1 MKVPTYKQETA
12 RTRETGSRNFSVQ
25 VSGRAL
31 AAPFEA
37 QAQAFGQLA
46 NQSIEFMSAQLKR
59 ERDSE
64 ETKESLAILEERQK
78 VKQIINQTPVGE
90 IFSTENITGP
100 GRPIV
105 FNSESAAENFYRRSM
120 DEFRKS
126 RGFQFATAK
135 REQTFNNALQR
146 DDIFETSDIVNKA
159 RVRVVQNALAVHEQ
173 EVAALT
179 NQLRTTASDMSDI
192 EAVSFDSP
200 GFNNEINF
208 FSLTDSRIQAI
219 FSRIDKSID
228 QAVANELYTE
238 VEGQKLKNN
247 IKSNTSYDIIKEKIE
262 FSNNPQFLEEISR
275 QIENLSPVEI
285 SADDRVTL
293 SNLNQQQISQILSA
307 KDAEERARI
316 LEENRVSK
324 ELAEQIEFQI
334 RTQPESIDELRRKL
348 VNGQYQG
355 LGLDKVNQLLSLI
368 EGRKNQVSESEK
380 AYKQSLISRY
390 RSSQDIVKNGG
401 NLDVPRAEELVRNLR
416 EVGEAE
422 RANGLELLVEVGK
435 LTSSVD
441 GESIGTISSKINDVE
456 NTPPSEMFPGL
467 SEEQAEAFKLIAVN
481 SLKSKKS
488 KASKFFQNQSQM
500 DYFAQTNEVPAL
512 NLSDPESISLRLDVV
527 DQATRKFTEGSD
539 QSFDQVKKQ
548 MQPLR
553 ESEVAKI
560 ADLLD
565 GEDLTPQEKANLLI
579 TLQPLLSEYPSTISK
594 LAESKKA
601 DVYVLASQLPI
612 EVAGDI
618 ISGLNQPKVLGEV
631 TIKDLEDGVREAVGE
646 TFNYI
651 SDGRRAQ
658 AVVEKAIIAHVR
670 ANAPANFEDADLPE
684 LIENAVDLIAPIGER
699 GDNTFELPRPLNVN
713 GDDDSF
719 GRMFDAAG
727 NEITDLDQK
736 RDLMEKWFENFSV
749 DMIKAFA
756 DEGLSDGFETN
767 EKLEVVAKQIRDGKL
782 LPVSINN
789 NKYAFVEGGSNQQ
802 RLSKKNGK
810 TFFVSWNTTI
820 ERILYS
826 ILAERQAGRGRG
838 NIASQA
844 EDGETR

>member
-12 RTRETGSRNFSVQ
+12 RTRETGSRNFSAQ

-37 QAQAFGQLA
+37 QAEVFGQLA
-46 NQSIEFMSAQLKR
+46 NQSIDFMSAQLKR

-126 RGFQFATAK
+126 RGFQFATEK
-135 REQTFNNALQR
+135 REQTFNTALQR

-159 RVRVVQNALAVHEQ
+159 RVRVVQNALAVHDQ

-179 NQLRTTASDMSDI
+179 NQLRATASEISDI
-192 EAVSFDSP
+192 EAVSFDSA
-200 GFNNEINF
+200 GFDNQINF
-208 FSLTDSRIQAI
+208 FSLKDSRIQAI

-228 QAVANELYTE
+228 QAVENELYTE
-238 VEGQKLKNN
+238 LEGQKLKNN
-247 IKSNTSYDIIKEKIE
+247 IRSNTSEAIIKEKIE
-262 FSNNPQFLEEISR
+262 FSNNLQFLEELSR

-285 SADDRVTL
+285 SADDRVNL

-316 LEENRVSK
+316 LEENRVSQ
-324 ELAEQIEFQI
+324 ELAEQIEFQV
-334 RTQPESIDELRRKL
+334 RTQPESVDELRRKL
-348 VNGQYQG
+348 INGQYQG

-390 RSSQDIVKNGG
+390 NSSENIVKNGG
-401 NLDVPRAEELVRNLR
+401 DLDIPRAEELVRNLR
-416 EVGEAE
+416 EAGEAE

-481 SLKSKKS
+481 SLKSKRA
-488 KASKFFQNQSQM
+488 KASKFFQKGFPL
-500 DYFAQTNEVPAL
+500 DYFAETNEVPPLELTNSESINARL
-512 NLSDPESISLRLDVV
+512 NLVEE
-527 DQATRKFTEGSD
+527 ATRKFTEGSD

-553 ESEVAKI
+553 ESEVIEIAK
-560 ADLLD
+560 LLD
-565 GEDLTPQEKANLLI
+565 SDKPTPQEKANLLI
-579 TLQPLLSEYPSTISK
+579 SLQPFFTEYPSTISK

-618 ISGLNQPKVLGEV
+618 VSGLNQPKVLGEV
-631 TIKDLEDGVREAVGE
+631 TIKDLEDGVRKAVGE

-651 SDGRRAQ
+651 SDGRRTQ

-670 ANAPANFEDADLPE
+670 ANAPANFEDDDLPE
-684 LIENAVDLIAPIGER
+684 LIESAVDLIAPIGKR

-719 GRMFDAAG
+719 GRMFDAYG

-736 RDLMEKWFENFSV
+736 RDLMELWFENFSV
-749 DMIKAFA
+749 DMIKLFA
-756 DEGLSDGFETN
+756 GEGLSDGFDTD
-767 EKLEVVAKQIRDGKL
+767 EKLQIVVNQIRDEKL

-789 NKYAFVEGGSNQQ
+789 NKYAFVLGGPNME

-810 TFFVSWNTTI
+810 TFFVSWNPTI

>member
-1 MKVPTYKQETA
+1 
-12 RTRETGSRNFSVQ
+12 
-25 VSGRAL
+25 
-31 AAPFEA
+31 
-37 QAQAFGQLA
+37 
-46 NQSIEFMSAQLKR
+46 
-59 ERDSE
+59 
-64 ETKESLAILEERQK
+64 
-78 VKQIINQTPVGE
+78 
-90 IFSTENITGP
+90 
-100 GRPIV
+100 
-105 FNSESAAENFYRRSM
+105 M

-126 RGFQFATAK
+126 RGFQFATEK
-135 REQTFNNALQR
+135 REQTFNTALQR

-247 IKSNTSYDIIKEKIE
+247 IRSNTSYDIIQEKIE

-285 SADDRVTL
+285 SADDRVAL
-293 SNLNQQQISQILSA
+293 SNLNQRQISQILSA
-307 KDAEERARI
+307 KDAEERAKI

-334 RTQPESIDELRRKL
+334 RTQPGSVDELRRKL
-348 VNGQYQG
+348 INGDFQG
-355 LGLDKVNQLLSLI
+355 LGLDKRNALLSLI
-368 EGRKNQVSESEK
+368 DGRRDQVSESQK

-390 RSSQDIVKNGG
+390 SSSEDIVKNGG
-401 NLDVPRAEELVRNLR
+401 NLDVPRAEELIRNLR

-441 GESIGTISSKINDVE
+441 GESIGTISSKINGVE

-481 SLKSKKS
+481 SLKNKRS

-500 DYFAQTNEVPAL
+500 DYFAQTNEVPPL
-512 NLSDPESISLRLDVV
+512 NPSDPESISVRLNLV

-565 GEDLTPQEKANLLI
+565 GEDLTPQEKASLLI
-579 TLQPLLSEYPSTISK
+579 TLQPLFTEYPSTISK

-612 EVAGDI
+612 DVAADI
-618 ISGLNQPKVLGEV
+618 VSGLNQPSVLNEV
-631 TIKDLEDGVREAVGE
+631 TRQKLADDVTDKLGQ
-646 TFNYI
+646 TFLYI
-651 SDGRRAQ
+651 RDSKRSQ
-658 AVVEKAIIAHVR
+658 NLIEKAIVAHVR

-684 LIENAVDLIAPIGER
+684 LIDNAIDLIAPIGKR

-749 DMIKAFA
+749 DMIKLFA
-756 DEGLSDGFETN
+756 GEGLSDGFETD
-767 EKLEVVAKQIRDGKL
+767 EKLQIVVNQIRDEKL

-789 NKYAFVEGGSNQQ
+789 NKYAFVLGGPNME

-810 TFFVSWNTTI
+810 TFFVSWTPDI

-826 ILAERQAGRGRG
+826 ILLEQQKGRGRG
-838 NIASQA
+838 NIASQE
-844 EDGETR
+844 EDGENR

>member
-12 RTRETGSRNFSVQ
+12 RTRETGSRNFSAQ

-37 QAQAFGQLA
+37 QAEVFGQLA
-46 NQSIEFMSAQLKR
+46 NQSLDFMSAQLKR

-100 GRPIV
+100 GRTIV

-126 RGFQFATAK
+126 RGFQFATEK
-135 REQTFNNALQR
+135 REQTFNTALQR

-192 EAVSFDSP
+192 DAVSFDSP
-200 GFNNEINF
+200 GFDNEINF

-247 IKSNTSYDIIKEKIE
+247 IRSNTSYDIIKEKIE
-262 FSNNPQFLEEISR
+262 FSNNPQFLEELSR

-285 SADDRVTL
+285 SADNRVAL

-307 KDAEERARI
+307 EDAEERARI

-334 RTQPESIDELRRKL
+334 RTQPGSVDELRRKL
-348 VNGQYQG
+348 INGQYQG

-390 RSSQDIVKNGG
+390 SSSEEIVKNGS
-401 NLDVPRAEELVRNLR
+401 NLDVPRAEELVRSLR

-481 SLKSKKS
+481 SLKNKRS
-488 KASKFFQNQSQM
+488 KASAFFQEGFPL
-500 DYFAQTNEVPAL
+500 DYFAQTNEVPELNYTNRESINERL
-512 NLSDPESISLRLDVV
+512 NLMDDV
-527 DQATRKFTEGSD
+527 TRKFTEGSN

-553 ESEVAKI
+553 ESEVQGI

-565 GEDLTPQEKANLLI
+565 GDELTPRAKASLLI

-594 LAESKKA
+594 LAKSKKA

-612 EVAGDI
+612 DVTTDI
-618 ISGLNQPKVLGEV
+618 VSGLNQPSVLNEV
-631 TIKDLEDGVREAVGE
+631 TRQKLADDVTDKLGQ
-646 TFNYI
+646 TFLYI
-651 SDGRRAQ
+651 RDGRRTQ
-658 AVVEKAIIAHVR
+658 AVVEKAIVAHVR

-684 LIENAVDLIAPIGER
+684 LIDNAIDLIAPIGER
-699 GDNTFELPRPLNVN
+699 GDKTFELPRPLNVN

-719 GRMFDAAG
+719 GRMFDVAG

-756 DEGLSDGFETN
+756 DEGLSDGFETP

-782 LPVSINN
+782 LPISINN
-789 NKYAFVEGGSNQQ
+789 NKYAFVEGGSNQE

-810 TFFVSWNTTI
+810 TFFVSWNPTI

-826 ILAERQAGRGRG
+826 ILAEKQAGRGRG

-844 EDGETR
+844 EDGENR

>member
-12 RTRETGSRNFSVQ
+12 RTRETGSRNFSAQ

-37 QAQAFGQLA
+37 QAEVFGQLA
-46 NQSIEFMSAQLKR
+46 NQSIDFMSAQLKR
-59 ERDSE
+59 ERDSQE
-64 ETKESLAILEERQK
+64 NDEQSAYIEERARVLQ
-78 VKQIINQTPVGE
+78 VIEETPVGQT
-90 IFSTENITGP
+90 FPDSNISGP
-100 GRPIV
+100 RDSIT
-105 FNSESAAENFYRRSM
+105 FNSESDAERFFEQSM
-120 DEFRKS
+120 QRFKAN
-126 RGFQFATAK
+126 RGFQFANKQREDSFTSRIERNDILIKSKLVTNSRERVVAK
-135 REQTFNNALQR
+135 AFASFSNNLDTLANDALQQAR
-146 DDIFETSDIVNKA
+146 DLPVSFVYDFPSGDEEESFVFALNNPQIQASLKEIFEKIDNGVSSGFFSEEKAIEIKAKTKKDLSLNILKDQINRATSIESLEFMQQQIEKLQTSDISTQDRIALLNATEQDIDAFIAAETAEEKA
-159 RVRVVQNALAVHEQ
+159 ELAR
-173 EVAALT
+173 
-179 NQLRTTASDMSDI
+179 RT
-192 EAVSFDSP
+192 
-200 GFNNEINF
+200 G
-208 FSLTDSRIQAI
+208 L
-219 FSRIDKSID
+219 
-228 QAVANELYTE
+228 
-238 VEGQKLKNN
+238 
-247 IKSNTSYDIIKEKIE
+247 
-262 FSNNPQFLEEISR
+262 
-275 QIENLSPVEI
+275 
-285 SADDRVTL
+285 SADLALKLTEEVLKDPDRAEALRQQLIDGALDEQLLPSDRITL
-293 SNLNQQQISQILSA
+293 
-307 KDAEERARI
+307 
-316 LEENRVSK
+316 
-324 ELAEQIEFQI
+324 
-334 RTQPESIDELRRKL
+334 LRL
-348 VNGQYQG
+348 VNS
-355 LGLDKVNQLLSLI
+355 KV
-368 EGRKNQVSESEK
+368 NQVSESQRALIESLTARAGYVEDLVGQGVRPDRPAAEK
-380 AYKQSLISRY
+380 IVSDLI
-390 RSSQDIVKNGG
+390 D
-401 NLDVPRAEELVRNLR
+401 
-416 EVGEAE
+416 VGEIE
-422 RANGLELLVEVGK
+422 RANRLKLVLKVDE

-441 GESIGTISSKINDVE
+441 GMSPGAISSQINDV
-456 NTPPSEMFPGL
+456 NDTAPLQMFPG
-467 SEEQAEAFKLIAVN
+467 SSPEEAAAFQQIVLN
-481 SLKSKKS
+481 SLKKKAS
-488 KASKFFQNQSQM
+488 KASAFFQKGFPL
-500 DYFAQTNEVPAL
+500 DYFAQTSEVPELNYRDRESINARL
-512 NLSDPESISLRLDVV
+512 NLVED
-527 DQATRKFTEGSD
+527 ATRKFTEGSD

-553 ESEVAKI
+553 ESEVKGI

-618 ISGLNQPKVLGEV
+618 VSGLNQPKVLGQV
-631 TIKDLEDGVREAVGE
+631 TLKDLEDGVREAVGE

-651 SDGRRAQ
+651 SDGRRTQ

-684 LIENAVDLIAPIGER
+684 LIESAVDLIAPIGER
-699 GDNTFELPRPLNVN
+699 GDKTFELPRPLNVN
-713 GDDDSF
+713 SDDDSF
-719 GRMFDAAG
+719 GRMFDVAG

-756 DEGLSDGFETN
+756 DEGLSDGFETD

-810 TFFVSWNTTI
+810 TFFVSWNPTI